1 MVWAPTLT
9 VPVDLSPVVAHTLS
23 NGLRV
28 RVLPDRLV
36 PVVSYYTFFRV
47 GSRNERPG
55 TTGISHL
62 FEHMM
67 FNGSERFGPK
77 EFDRVLEAHGGASN
91 AYTSNDL
98 TAYHDDFASE
108 ALPVVVDLESDRM
121 RALRITDEGLAQERS
136 VVMEERRLR
145 TDNSHFGLME
155 EQLESLVFQAHPYR
169 WPVIGWMDDI
179 ARISRT
185 DCIDFFGTYYAPGN
199 ASIYV
204 CGDVDPDDLLARI
217 DAAYGAIPAGPPVP
231 PPVGGEPVQRGE
243 RRAAVRHPAHAP
255 AMLAGFRG
263 PAAAE
268 PDSAILD
275 LLQTCL
281 AAGEGSRLR
290 RRLVTEM
297 EVAVSVGVGWTWR
310 ADPGV
315 FVFSMELA
323 PGASTRRAELALW
336 TEIDRIASRGVSE
349 REMARARAL
358 LRSSVLHELS
368 TRNGVAHAMGQA
380 EALLGDWREAGRAL
394 ERYAAVTP
402 AEVRRAAR
410 EWLDPLKRNV
420 VWLEPEA
427 TG

>member
-1 MVWAPTLT
+1 MPPDP
-9 VPVDLSPVVAHTLS
+9 VPPPIDLSAVVAHTFP
-23 NGLRV
+23 NGLSV

-55 TTGISHL
+55 ITGISHL

-77 EFDRVLEAHGGASN
+77 EFDRVLESHGGASN

-108 ALPVVVDLESDRM
+108 ALPVVIDLESDRM
-121 RALRITDEGLAQERS
+121 RALRITEDGLAQERS

-145 TDNSHFGLME
+145 TENSHFGLLE
-155 EQLESLVFQAHPYR
+155 EQLESLVYQAHPYR

-179 ARISRT
+179 ARISRA
-185 DCIDFFGTYYAPGN
+185 DCIEFFRTYYAPGN
-199 ASIYV
+199 ATLYV
-204 CGDVDPDDLLARI
+204 CGDVDPDDLLRRI
-217 DAAYGAIPAGPPVP
+217 EAAYGGIPAGPPVP
-231 PPVGGEPVQRGE
+231 PSVEGEPVQRGE

-263 PAAAE
+263 PAAGA
-268 PDSAILD
+268 PDSAVLD
-275 LLQTCL
+275 VLQTCL
-281 AAGEGSRLR
+281 ATGEGSRLR
-290 RRLVTEM
+290 RRLVQEL
-297 EVAVSVGVGWTWR
+297 EVAVSAGVGWMWR

-315 FVFSMELA
+315 FLFSLELA
-323 PGASTRRAELALW
+323 PGASPRKAESALW
-336 TEIDRIASRGVSE
+336 GEVERIASRGVSE

-368 TRNGVAHAMGQA
+368 TRNGVAHALGQA
-380 EALLGDWREAGRAL
+380 EALLGDWREVGRGL
-394 ERYAAVTP
+394 ERYAAVSP
-402 AEVRRAAR
+402 ADVRRAAR
-410 EWLDPLKRNV
+410 EWLDPAKRNV

>member
-1 MVWAPTLT
+1 
-9 VPVDLSPVVAHTLS
+9 VPPDPDPLPIDLSSVVAHTLP
-23 NGLRV
+23 NGLRI

-36 PVVSYYTFFRV
+36 PVVSYYTFFGV

-55 TTGISHL
+55 ITGISHL

-67 FNGSERFGPK
+67 FNGSEKFGPK

-121 RALRITDEGLAQERS
+121 RALRITEEGLAQERN

-145 TDNSHFGLME
+145 TENSHFGLLE
-155 EQLESLVFQAHPYR
+155 EQLESLVYQAHPYR

-179 ARISRT
+179 ARITRS
-185 DCIDFFGTYYAPGN
+185 DCLAFFGTYYAPGN

-217 DAAYGAIPAGPPVP
+217 EAAYGSIPAGPPVP
-231 PPVGGEPVQRGE
+231 PPVAGEPVQRGE

-263 PAAAE
+263 PSAAA
-268 PDSAILD
+268 PDSAVLD

-281 AAGEGSRLR
+281 ASGEGSRLR
-290 RRLVTEM
+290 RRLVQDL
-297 EVAVSVGVGWTWR
+297 EVAVSVGVGWSWR
-310 ADPGV
+310 AEPGV
-315 FVFSMELA
+315 FLLSMELA
-323 PGASTRRAELALW
+323 PGASPRKAEAALW
-336 TEIDRIASRGVSE
+336 QEVERVASRGVGE

-380 EALLGDWREAGRAL
+380 EALLGDWREAGRPL
-394 ERYAAVTP
+394 QRYAEVT
-402 AEVRRAAR
+402 AADVRRVAR
-410 EWLDPLKRNV
+410 EWLDPVKRNV

-427 TG
+427 TE

>member
-1 MVWAPTLT
+1 MPMVRAPALSAA
-9 VPVDLSPVVAHTLS
+9 VDLSAVVAHTLS

-121 RALRITDEGLAQERS
+121 RALRITEEGLSQERS

-179 ARISRT
+179 ARISRVN
-185 DCIDFFGTYYAPGN
+185 CLDFFATYYAPGN
-199 ASIYV
+199 ATVYV

-217 DAAYGAIPAGPPVP
+217 ETGYGAIPAGPPVP
-231 PPVGGEPVQRGE
+231 PPVGGSPPSEVNGAPPSGTRLTP
-243 RRAAVRHPAHAP
+243 RRCWPA
-255 AMLAGFRG
+255 
-263 PAAAE
+263 
-268 PDSAILD
+268 S
-275 LLQTCL
+275 
-281 AAGEGSRLR
+281 
-290 RRLVTEM
+290 
-297 EVAVSVGVGWTWR
+297 
-310 ADPGV
+310 
-315 FVFSMELA
+315 
-323 PGASTRRAELALW
+323 
-336 TEIDRIASRGVSE
+336 
-349 REMARARAL
+349 
-358 LRSSVLHELS
+358 
-368 TRNGVAHAMGQA
+368 
-380 EALLGDWREAGRAL
+380 AGRPPPSPIRPCSTFSRPAWPV
-394 ERYAAVTP
+394 ERG
-402 AEVRRAAR
+402 RASGAG
-410 EWLDPLKRNV
+410 W
-420 VWLEPEA
+420 
-427 TG
+427 

>member
-1 MVWAPTLT
+1 MVWAPALSL
-9 VPVDLSPVVAHTLS
+9 PIDLSPVVAHALS

-28 RVLPDRLV
+28 RILPDRLV

-55 TTGISHL
+55 TTGMSHL

-67 FNGSERFGPK
+67 FNGSARFGPK

-121 RALRITDEGLAQERS
+121 RALRITDDGLAQERS

-145 TDNSHFGLME
+145 TENSHFGLME

-179 ARISRT
+179 ARISRA
-185 DCIDFFGTYYAPGN
+185 DCLDFFATYYAPGN
-199 ASIYV
+199 AAIYV

-217 DAAYGAIPAGPPVP
+217 EAAYGAIPAGPPVP
-231 PPVGGEPVQRGE
+231 PPVGAEPPQRGE
-243 RRAAVRHPAHAP
+243 RRAAVSHPAHAA

-263 PAAAE
+263 PAAAD
-268 PDSAILD
+268 PDSPVLD
-275 LLQTCL
+275 VLQTCL
-281 AAGEGSRLR
+281 ASGEGSRLR
-290 RRLVTEM
+290 RRLVTEL

-315 FVFSMELA
+315 FLLSMELA
-323 PGASTRRAELALW
+323 PGASPRKAELALW
-336 TEIDRIASRGVSE
+336 AEIDRIATRGVTE

-358 LRSSVLHELS
+358 LRSGVLHELS
-368 TRNGVAHAMGQA
+368 TRSGVAHAMGQA

-394 ERYAAVTP
+394 ERYAAVTSLD
-402 AEVRRAAR
+402 VRRAAR

-427 TG
+427 TN

>member
-1 MVWAPTLT
+1 VVRAAAVSLL
-9 VPVDLSPVVAHTLS
+9 DLGSVVAHTLA

-36 PVVSYYTFFRV
+36 PAVSYYTFFGV

-55 TTGISHL
+55 LTGISHL

-67 FNGSERFGPK
+67 FNGSERYGPK

-91 AYTSNDL
+91 AYTSNDV

-121 RALRITDEGLAQERS
+121 RALRITVEALDQERS

-145 TDNSHFGLME
+145 TENSHFGLLE

-179 ARISRT
+179 ARIGRD
-185 DCIDFFGTYYAPGN
+185 DCLDFFRTYYAPGN

-204 CGDVDPDDLLARI
+204 CGDVDADDLLRRI
-217 DAAYGAIPAGPPVP
+217 EAAYGAIPAGPAVP
-231 PPVGGEPVQRGE
+231 PPVGGEPPQRGE
-243 RRAAVRHPAHAP
+243 RRAAIHHPAHAS

-263 PAAAE
+263 PAARE
-268 PDSAILD
+268 PDAAVLD
-275 LLQTCL
+275 VLQTCL
-281 AAGEGSRLR
+281 ATGEGSRLR
-290 RRLVTEM
+290 RSLVQEA

-315 FVFSMELA
+315 FLISMELA
-323 PGASTRRAELALW
+323 PGASARKAEGALWAEL
-336 TEIDRIASRGVSE
+336 DRIASRGVTE
-349 REMARARAL
+349 RELSRARAL
-358 LRSSVLHELS
+358 LRSSTLHEFS
-368 TRNGVAHAMGQA
+368 TRNGMAHALGQA

-394 ERYAAVTP
+394 ERCQAVTRQD
-402 AEVRRAAR
+402 VRRAAR
-410 EWLDPLKRNV
+410 EWLAPSHRNV

-427 TG
+427 AP